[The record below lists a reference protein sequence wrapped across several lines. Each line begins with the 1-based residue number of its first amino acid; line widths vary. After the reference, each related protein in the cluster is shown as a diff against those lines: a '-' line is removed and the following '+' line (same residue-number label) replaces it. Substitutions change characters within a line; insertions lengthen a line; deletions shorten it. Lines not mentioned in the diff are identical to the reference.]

1 MYCSKCGKEIEDSV
15 KVCPYCG
22 TKNFKEDNEKI
33 AALVVRMQDGDATAF
48 DELYFYMQ
56 KYVRYIAGG
65 IVKNQ
70 DLTED
75 VVQEV
80 FISIYKNINSVKEPE
95 KAKGWI
101 KTITYNQALQTVKKE
116 AKYVLLSEEEETDK
130 FDNLVETDTFVMPGH
145 ALEQEDT
152 QKLFMRF
159 LDELPVKQKIALEG
173 FYFDGKQIKQIA
185 EETGISENT
194 IKTSLR
200 RGKMALAEKIEAWSK
215 KTGEKLYTIPMAP
228 VLYMLFRK
236 GIDGSAVT
244 STLPA
249 ALSSIIAEITGK
261 SAASGT
267 AGVSAAKEA
276 AGTVVKNAGA
286 KAVAA
291 KVIAGVA
298 AVAVIGTGSYM
309 YATKDER
316 AIREVVTDFTEA
328 CQNLD
333 EEALRECLAEDVLND
348 LDENSV
354 ELTAQYLYSEYT
366 GRDIEQEK
374 NFELEIHE
382 IEIEENTARALGEYI
397 SEDIKIDIA
406 LDFLKTNE
414 GWRIAGDTKG
424 IKNGLIESIYDRII
438 NTFNLLEDGHN
449 INSFCIAS
457 YTNLGSKINVSI
469 DVPDFKVNEDMTEL
483 PYKMTISYYNDL
495 YFTDEQRK
503 EKNAEVLFGVTED
516 YVADGGLVTPIR
528 EQSGV
533 LHLTKQSGEWE
544 ITDLSQLGYLNIQEY
559 RFPEFIMDAAV
570 EVQ

>member
-65 IVKNQ
+65 IVKNAE
-70 DLTED
+70 LTED

-101 KTITYNQALQTVKKE
+101 KTITYSQALQTVKKE

-152 QKLFMRF
+152 QKLFMSF
-159 LDELPVKQKIALEG
+159 LDELPVKQKIALES

-200 RGKMALAEKIEAWSK
+200 RGKMALAEKIETWSK

-236 GIDGSAVT
+236 GIDGAAVT

-249 ALSSIIAEITGK
+249 ALASVIAEITGK

-267 AGVSAAKEA
+267 AGVSAAKKA
-276 AGTVVKNAGA
+276 AGTVVKKAGA
-286 KAVAA
+286 KAVTA

-333 EEALRECLAEDVLND
+333 EEALRECLSEDVLTEV
-348 LDENSV
+348 DENSV
-354 ELTAQYLYSEYT
+354 ELTAQYLYSDYT
-366 GRDIEQEK
+366 GRDIEQDK
-374 NFELEIHE
+374 NFELEVYE
-382 IEIEENTARALGEYI
+382 IEIEGNTASALGGYI
-397 SEDIKIDIA
+397 SEDAKTNIA
-406 LDFLKTNE
+406 LNLLKTDE
-414 GWRIAGDTKG
+414 GWRITGDMKG
-424 IKNGLIESIYDRII
+424 IKNGLI
-438 NTFNLLEDGHN
+438 
-449 INSFCIAS
+449 
-457 YTNLGSKINVSI
+457 
-469 DVPDFKVNEDMTEL
+469 
-483 PYKMTISYYNDL
+483 
-495 YFTDEQRK
+495 
-503 EKNAEVLFGVTED
+503 
-516 YVADGGLVTPIR
+516 
-528 EQSGV
+528 
-533 LHLTKQSGEWE
+533 TKTSH
-544 ITDLSQLGYLNIQEY
+544 T
-559 RFPEFIMDAAV
+559 
-570 EVQ
+570 

>member
-1 MYCSKCGKEIEDSV
+1 M
-15 KVCPYCG
+15 CPYCG

-33 AALVVRMQDGDATAF
+33 AALVVRMQDGDASAF

-65 IVKNQ
+65 IVKNAE
-70 DLTED
+70 LTED

-152 QKLFMRF
+152 QKLFMSF
-159 LDELPVKQKIALEG
+159 LDELPVKQKIALES

-236 GIDGSAVT
+236 GIDGAAVT

-249 ALSSIIAEITGK
+249 ALASVIAEITGK

-267 AGVSAAKEA
+267 AGVSAAKKA
-276 AGTVVKNAGA
+276 AGTVVKKAGT

-333 EEALRECLAEDVLND
+333 EEALRECMSEDALVVLDDSNLSLVD
-348 LDENSV
+348 
-354 ELTAQYLYSEYT
+354 QYLYSEYT
-366 GRDIEQEK
+366 GKDIEEYTDFDLNIK
-374 NFELEIHE
+374 EIS
-382 IEIEENTARALGEYI
+382 IEEN
-397 SEDIKIDIA
+397 
-406 LDFLKTNE
+406 
-414 GWRIAGDTKG
+414 
-424 IKNGLIESIYDRII
+424 
-438 NTFNLLEDGHN
+438 
-449 INSFCIAS
+449 
-457 YTNLGSKINVSI
+457 
-469 DVPDFKVNEDMTEL
+469 
-483 PYKMTISYYNDL
+483 
-495 YFTDEQRK
+495 
-503 EKNAEVLFGVTED
+503 NAEVLCEYRYKNDNNDINIRLKNEGGDWKLELSGFQKSNIENEYYTSMGECIVDYFTNNLESGHTTKGSSYPFYISLNQDANICRAAYMGVFTVNEEMTEFS
-516 YVADGGLVTPIR
+516 YTVTLVYNDVGITMDQIR
-528 EQSGV
+528 EMEVNTRTKFYKDHFEKGGDGTVITEQTRTV
-533 LHLTKQSGEWE
+533 HLTKESGEWTIIDPE
-544 ITDLSQLGYLNIQEY
+544 QLDDIDIREY

-570 EVQ
+570 KAQ

>member
-65 IVKNQ
+65 IVKNAE
-70 DLTED
+70 LTED

-101 KTITYNQALQTVKKE
+101 KTITYSQALQTVKKE

-152 QKLFMRF
+152 QKLFMSF
-159 LDELPVKQKIALEG
+159 LDELPVKQKIALES

-200 RGKMALAEKIEAWSK
+200 RGKMALAEKIETWSK

-236 GIDGSAVT
+236 GIDGAAVT

-249 ALSSIIAEITGK
+249 ALASVIAEITGK

-267 AGVSAAKEA
+267 AGVSAAKKA
-276 AGTVVKNAGA
+276 AGTVVKKAGA
-286 KAVAA
+286 KAVTA

-333 EEALRECLAEDVLND
+333 EEALRECLSEDVLTEV
-348 LDENSV
+348 DENSV
-354 ELTAQYLYSEYT
+354 ELTAQYLYSDYT
-366 GRDIEQEK
+366 GRDIEQDK
-374 NFELEIHE
+374 NFELEVYE
-382 IEIEENTARALGEYI
+382 IEIEGNTASALGGYI
-397 SEDIKIDIA
+397 SEDAKTNIA
-406 LDFLKTNE
+406 LNLLKTDE
-414 GWRIAGDTKG
+414 GWRITGDMKG
-424 IKNGLIESIYDRII
+424 IKNGLISNISEGII
-438 NTFNLLEDGHN
+438 STFNLLEDGHN

-483 PYKMTISYYNDL
+483 PYTMTISYYNDL

-544 ITDLSQLGYLNIQEY
+544 ITDLAQLGYLDIQEY
-559 RFPEFIMDAAV
+559 RFPEFIMDAKY
-570 EVQ
+570 EME